1 MKWLEVAKD
10 QEKVLGYRTCRE
22 AVLIL
27 CYGLCKTFGM
37 ERGRKRSP
45 FDTNLF
51 FSFQS
56 LHCTPATIL
65 LALGS
70 VWRRKKERK
79 KKRQR
84 ERDEVEGTE
93 ILEQSADRAQL
104 EKRGLFYSAYKLWK
118 QNKKT
123 PSLQSTQI
131 SLLKLPHWLLSEH
144 LSIDAARKSRLYNA
158 DPSSS
163 YSLCLSCTATLC
175 FLGKR
180 KHSAAANGSNRTNLR
195 YVILGR

>member
-1 MKWLEVAKD
+1 MKLLEVAKD

-27 CYGLCKTFGM
+27 CYGLCKTLGM

-45 FDTNLF
+45 FDINLF

-70 VWRRKKERK
+70 IWRRKKERK

-104 EKRGLFYSAYKLWK
+104 EKRGLF
-118 QNKKT
+118 
-123 PSLQSTQI
+123 
-131 SLLKLPHWLLSEH
+131 
-144 LSIDAARKSRLYNA
+144 
-158 DPSSS
+158 
-163 YSLCLSCTATLC
+163 
-175 FLGKR
+175 
-180 KHSAAANGSNRTNLR
+180 
-195 YVILGR
+195 